1 MKKLFAIFVAL
12 VASLSMVST
21 AQAVNEEVTG
31 TTEITSISGPLYQA
45 LPKPVNIEIH
55 AEVIPPP
62 ANVTVDP
69 MKNTKITFPEGVTF
83 NPNEKVTP
91 TCPDSKIGPATNLS
105 LGPKALIDLCPKS
118 VIGTGIAPLYLGK
131 FQAAPLNDPV
141 LIIFNAGKDGQGRA
155 KIKIYGYSKQTTVG
169 VLMYSTLKGRV
180 LDTAIP
186 VLSSDSAVKFYTLQ
200 IPGPVLD
207 RPDLNIKIKGFD
219 KNYARATCPA
229 SGVWKT
235 NSVFELGQRDV
246 STGQPTS
253 PTVTVDS
260 PETTQDCTGLK
271 GSAKLKGSVKGPSA
285 VKKGAKGTFKVTIKN
300 TGTGMANAVKVT
312 ATGGGKA
319 NAGNVTPGTSKTVTV
334 KTKVNGRKGGKTKIT
349 FTIKGKGVSAKAVKT
364 VRVK

>member
-1 MKKLFAIFVAL
+1 MKKLFAIIVAL

-21 AQAVNEEVTG
+21 AQAVNEDVTG

-118 VIGTGIAPLYLGK
+118 VIGTGISPLYL
-131 FQAAPLNDPV
+131 D
-141 LIIFNAGKDGQGRA
+141 
-155 KIKIYGYSKQTTVG
+155 
-169 VLMYSTLKGRV
+169 ST
-180 LDTAIP
+180 
-186 VLSSDSAVKFYTLQ
+186 VKFYTLQ